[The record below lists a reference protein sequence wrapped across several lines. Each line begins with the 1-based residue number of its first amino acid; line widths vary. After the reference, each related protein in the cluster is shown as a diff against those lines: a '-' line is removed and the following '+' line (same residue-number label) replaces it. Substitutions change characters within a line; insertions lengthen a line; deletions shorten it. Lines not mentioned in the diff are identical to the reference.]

1 MINGESRQAALLPM
15 DVSIQVVWEG
25 PKGVQL
31 GVLNP
36 LDSFSPAGLQTVL
49 PHHLRERFVA
59 AALSYI
65 ACSSV
70 GELVCRRSDCH
81 CQCQP
86 TFPHCNCPEADIQAL
101 EGNLVQLQRA
111 WDNHHSQFE
120 ESGED
125 GRHSARC
132 YILAPKA
139 SPCPDSALAV
149 SQVSACGPGASMGAQ
164 GGQSPD

>member
-1 MINGESRQAALLPM
+1 M
-15 DVSIQVVWEG
+15 
-25 PKGVQL
+25 
-31 GVLNP
+31 
-36 LDSFSPAGLQTVL
+36 L

-70 GELVCRRSDCH
+70 GELVCRRSDCR

-111 WDNHHSQFE
+111 WDSHHSQFE
-120 ESGED
+120 ESGKD
-125 GRHSARC
+125 GRHRTGC
-132 YILAPKA
+132 YILAPIA
-139 SPCPDSALAV
+139 SPCPKPSLEV
-149 SQVSACGPGASMGAQ
+149 GQVSTCGQGASMGAQ
-164 GGQSPD
+164 GGRRL